1 MFERA
6 HLKQLITRMQEPRR
20 FLQVVIGPRQVGKT
34 TMITQLLKKNLI
46 PSHVASADAVPVS
59 NHILLEQHWETA
71 RLKMDQQE
79 ARELN
84 KSIELIK
91 KIMQSEI

>member
-34 TMITQLLKKNLI
+34 TMITQLLKK
-46 PSHVASADAVPVS
+46 
-59 NHILLEQHWETA
+59 T
-71 RLKMDQQE
+71 
-79 ARELN
+79 
-84 KSIELIK
+84 
-91 KIMQSEI
+91 